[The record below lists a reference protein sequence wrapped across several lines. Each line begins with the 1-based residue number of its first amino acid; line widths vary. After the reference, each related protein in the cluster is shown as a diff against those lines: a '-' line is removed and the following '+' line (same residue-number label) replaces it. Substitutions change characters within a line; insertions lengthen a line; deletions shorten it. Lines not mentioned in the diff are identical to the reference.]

1 MNPRR
6 ILPTALLAIVPLLGL
21 AGCGTDQQ
29 GAGQP
34 TSGVTPTPAA
44 EGQVIVE
51 KPWVRSTEGA
61 TDTAMSA
68 AFADLSNPG
77 DADVN
82 LIGAESEVAGMVQLH
97 VMETVDGKM
106 VMKQT
111 DKVTIPA
118 GRHEHLAP
126 GGPHIMLMDL
136 RAQLVVGEEV
146 PITLTFDNGQKTR
159 ITAQVRK
166 FTEEGDQYHTH
177 PAPPPAT

>member
-1 MNPRR
+1 MSNAPIRR
-6 ILPTALLAIVPLLGL
+6 LLTVAVLTAAPLLGL
-21 AGCGTDQQ
+21 AGCSADSGQQ
-29 GAGQP
+29 PSQ
-34 TSGVTPTPAA
+34 STPSPAP
-44 EGQVIVE
+44 EGQVIIE
-51 KPWVRSTEGA
+51 KPWARGTEGS
-61 TDTAMSA
+61 TDTTMSA

-77 DADVN
+77 DKDVN
-82 LIGAESEVAGMVQLH
+82 LIRADSEVAGTVQLH

-126 GGPHIMLMDL
+126 GGPHVMLMNL
-136 RAQLVVGEEV
+136 NQQLVVGDEV
-146 PITLTFDNGQKTR
+146 PITLTFDNGQVSQ